1 MKVNKKTLA
10 LLLMMGLSTYPYID
24 RVLEDNVQIEEEN
37 QDETKIIC
45 KFRNIYKMDEEDIIS
60 ILNNKNEVVA
70 ILGVEKGY
78 TNDTFIRL
86 GVGKY
91 RVYSKSGFDQV
102 ITITSKNTFLLELNY
117 LNKKVNLK
125 EYKNTITSYKES
137 LENTNDDINYISSDL
152 DFNKEYVD
160 SNVDYSEISKDEYT
174 SQGYT
179 IVGGTYPSILI
190 SAYKEDELSRIYVYE
205 RDTGKYLG
213 YIILNNKNHVGG
225 LTYDPTCDI
234 LFITGSKGSINTYDY
249 STLMKTLNNASD
261 ITDDVHIDLSNEI
274 NNKVAIMENDINV
287 DQQAATITYFDGSL
301 YSIDFGFDGVL
312 VKTDYNLVNNK
323 VITTNNTYYKLN
335 NSKCVQGISFYQKD
349 DEVYLVLSSSLG
361 IINSKLTLYKL
372 VDKNFEYLCELT
384 LDSNKKMEGISIDRV
399 GNISSIYEGSEK
411 SEIVSSVDELIDLNN
426 NDIVNNIMYDISG
439 FTWDMFH
446 DDGIKVKRK

>member
-24 RVLEDNVQIEEEN
+24 RVLEDNVQIEEES

-86 GVGKY
+86 SVGKY

-179 IVGGTYPSILI
+179 IVGGTYPSI
-190 SAYKEDELSRIYVYE
+190 
-205 RDTGKYLG
+205 
-213 YIILNNKNHVGG
+213 
-225 LTYDPTCDI
+225 
-234 LFITGSKGSINTYDY
+234 F
-249 STLMKTLNNASD
+249 
-261 ITDDVHIDLSNEI
+261 
-274 NNKVAIMENDINV
+274 
-287 DQQAATITYFDGSL
+287 F
-301 YSIDFGFDGVL
+301 
-312 VKTDYNLVNNK
+312 
-323 VITTNNTYYKLN
+323 
-335 NSKCVQGISFYQKD
+335 
-349 DEVYLVLSSSLG
+349 
-361 IINSKLTLYKL
+361 
-372 VDKNFEYLCELT
+372 
-384 LDSNKKMEGISIDRV
+384 
-399 GNISSIYEGSEK
+399 
-411 SEIVSSVDELIDLNN
+411 
-426 NDIVNNIMYDISG
+426 
-439 FTWDMFH
+439 
-446 DDGIKVKRK
+446 